1 METRRAIAAF
11 VRARPW
17 LWDLI
22 HPGYDRVRQWVK
34 DARIR
39 RAFGGR
45 LPPSDEAGHAILEEA
60 FGAGPPLGP
69 PRAFGK
75 IGGLE
80 AELCGFY
87 LEERPKGAPYPRLLR
102 HQAFLN
108 VGLFPE
114 TDASLDEF
122 CRRIVAAAGT
132 MDVMGVM
139 GYPGEPA
146 VLGRHAPQARL
157 IPLRSLDPW
166 FFPNPWSRHLAGR
179 RVAVISPFAATIE
192 RQYARRAEI
201 WPGTDILPE
210 FDLRTIRMPLSPG
223 LAPPA
228 EADWQERFERMRDAL
243 EAAPYDIALVGA
255 GGISLLLA
263 AHAKAMGRVGFHTGG
278 PTQIL
283 FGIRG
288 RRWDGEA
295 FFQQRMNQAWVRPDP
310 EDTPPGV
317 VKIER
322 GSYW

>member
-1 METRRAIAAF
+1 MLQGMEIRRVFAQF
-11 VRARPW
+11 VRDRPW
-17 LWDLI
+17 LWDAI
-22 HPGYDRVRQWVK
+22 HPTYFRLRQYVN

-45 LPPSDEAGHAILEEA
+45 LAPSDAAGHAVLA
-60 FGAGPPLGP
+60 GALAEGPPKG
-69 PRAFGK
+69 FGK

-87 LEERPKGAPYPRLLR
+87 LGPRQRGATYPRLLR
-102 HQAFLN
+102 AQAFLN
-108 VGLFPE
+108 VGLFPD
-114 TDASLDEF
+114 TDESLDAF
-122 CRRIVAAAGT
+122 CQALTKAAGT

-139 GYPGEPA
+139 GYSGEPA
-146 VLGRHAPQARL
+146 VLSQHAPQARL
-157 IPLRSLDPW
+157 IPLKSLDPW
-166 FFPNPWSRHLAGR
+166 YFPAPWSAHLAGK
-179 RVAVISPFAATIE
+179 RVTVISPFAGTIE

-210 FDLRTIRMPLSPG
+210 FELRTIRMPLSPG

-228 EADWQERFERMRDAL
+228 EASWQARLALMTEKL
-243 EAAPYDIALVGA
+243 EAVPYDIALIGA

-263 AHAKAMGRVGFHTGG
+263 AQAKATGRIGFHTGG

-295 FFQQRMNQAWVRPDP
+295 FFQERMNNAWVRPDP
-310 EDTPPGV
+310 SETPDGV